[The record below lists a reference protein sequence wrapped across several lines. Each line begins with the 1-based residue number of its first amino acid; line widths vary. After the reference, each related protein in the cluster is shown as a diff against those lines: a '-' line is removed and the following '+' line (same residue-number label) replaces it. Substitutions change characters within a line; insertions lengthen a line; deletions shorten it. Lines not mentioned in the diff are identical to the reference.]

1 MAIEIVGAENFNIL
15 ARRIDAAVAR
25 NHLVPDMRAGF
36 EAEAPQMRQAV
47 FRSIDGYLP
56 NRYASVLRGTL
67 VINGGQGSASGNT
80 ARVTL
85 VATAGGRHIGTT
97 NAGTLRHPVFGRES
111 TWSTQPV
118 RRAFVSEPM
127 ASRRSQLRER
137 VRNALRR
144 FLLEITRG

>member
-47 FRSIDGYLP
+47 FRSIDTYLP
-56 NRYASVLRGTL
+56 TRYASVLRGTL
-67 VINGGQGSASGNT
+67 DINGRGSASGNT

-97 NAGTLRHPVFGRES
+97 NAGSLRHPVFGHES
-111 TWSTQPV
+111 AWAGQNV
-118 RRAFVSEPM
+118 RRGFVSEPM
-127 ASRRSQLRER
+127 SSRRQQLRQR
-137 VRNALRR
+137 VSAALRS
-144 FLLEITRG
+144 FLQVITRG